1 MPTYR
6 VAKDNNYTRISNHYL
21 RDESLSLDAKG
32 LLTLMLSLPEDWD
45 YSITGL
51 TNFTSD
57 GRVCVANT
65 ICELEEHG
73 YIRRRQNRGE
83 NGAFAKN
90 EYWIYEVPQ
99 TEETPNAENTEAGN
113 TESTESECMDSTSDD
128 SLDEYESA
136 AVSDLNCDIAV
147 ESAQLPDEI
156 CMTEPAAVLPVSY
169 PSLLVPT
176 TELLSTEKPTSANPS
191 AENLLAGK
199 QAQQIKEIPK
209 TEKQNTMRYDLMRTR
224 ARERV
229 EYAVLRDEYPKE
241 LLDELISLIVEME
254 VCEGESMLI
263 AGTMYPT
270 ELVKARMQMLN
281 AECVRYV
288 MDCLREVK
296 PRIRNMKKY
305 LMAALFN
312 APATIENFVDARVR
326 HDVYGTTAIKSG
338 RAV

>member
-32 LLTLMLSLPEDWD
+32 LLTLMLSLPEDWV

-99 TEETPNAENTEAGN
+99 TEEAPNAENTEAGN
-113 TESTESECMDSTSDD
+113 TDSTESECKDSTLDD
-128 SLDEYESA
+128 PLEDYEPA
-136 AVSDLNCDIAV
+136 AVSDLNCDVAV
-147 ESAQLPDEI
+147 ESVLLPDEI

-169 PSLLVPT
+169 RACLYQRQSYCPQKNQPRQT
-176 TELLSTEKPTSANPS
+176 RQQKICWQ
-191 AENLLAGK
+191 ENK
-199 QAQQIKEIPK
+199 HNK
-209 TEKQNTMRYDLMRTR
+209 
-224 ARERV
+224 
-229 EYAVLRDEYPKE
+229 
-241 LLDELISLIVEME
+241 
-254 VCEGESMLI
+254 
-263 AGTMYPT
+263 
-270 ELVKARMQMLN
+270 
-281 AECVRYV
+281 
-288 MDCLREVK
+288 
-296 PRIRNMKKY
+296 
-305 LMAALFN
+305 
-312 APATIENFVDARVR
+312 
-326 HDVYGTTAIKSG
+326 
-338 RAV
+338 